1 MKTLKL
7 YGTAINTR
15 FIDEAVEAMRDGQI
29 IIYPTDTLYAI
40 GCDALNNRA
49 IEKICRLKGID
60 PSKNQ
65 LSIACA
71 DMSQAAAY
79 ARIDNR
85 AFAIIKRNTPG
96 PFTFILPSST
106 TLPKVFKGRKQ
117 VGIRIPDDPIATTL
131 ASQLGNPLLTTSI
144 ELDDIVD
151 DDMAEVATLEIAMK
165 YDNDVALLL
174 DSGSRGVVGS
184 AIVDLTDSD
193 DPQIVRQG
201 PIELR

>member
-1 MKTLKL
+1 
-7 YGTAINTR
+7 
-15 FIDEAVEAMRDGQI
+15 
-29 IIYPTDTLYAI
+29 
-40 GCDALNNRA
+40 
-49 IEKICRLKGID
+49 
-60 PSKNQ
+60 
-65 LSIACA
+65 
-71 DMSQAAAY
+71 
-79 ARIDNR
+79 
-85 AFAIIKRNTPG
+85 
-96 PFTFILPSST
+96 
-106 TLPKVFKGRKQ
+106 VFKGRKQ

-165 YDNDVALLL
+165 YDNDVALML